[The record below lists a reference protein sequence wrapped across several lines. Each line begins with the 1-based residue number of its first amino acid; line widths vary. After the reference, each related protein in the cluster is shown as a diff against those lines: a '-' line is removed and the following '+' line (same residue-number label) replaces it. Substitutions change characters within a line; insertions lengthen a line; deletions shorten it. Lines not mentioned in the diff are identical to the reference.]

1 MHLSDLAIEGFRGIE
16 RLSIPRLGHVTLL
29 AGRNGVG
36 KTTVLDAVRLYAAR
50 GRPAILTE
58 LLNGREE
65 FNTASDEAGGEIL
78 FPDLTAFFHGREMSV
93 DAAISIGPDA
103 KDRLGI
109 DISTTDELPGSQ
121 QKMFS
126 DLSPNGKMKALQIMF
141 RGKKWLLPVDIF
153 PDEIQLSRGRG
164 IRRWQ
169 RLFDEDQW
177 EPAIECASLG
187 PGLLGNSDM
196 ARFWDKIALT
206 DSENLPLQALQ
217 LILGDVLERVT
228 VIGDGRMRSRRVI
241 VRLRG
246 STEPVPLK
254 SLGDGAVRLFSA
266 ALALANSR
274 NGFLLIDEAENGIHY
289 SVQRNFWRMVLRS
302 AHKDNVQV
310 LATTHSWD
318 CVRGFAQAAAAEDAE
333 GVLVRLDRD
342 GEEMRAVEYSEA
354 ELKTAAEQGIEVR

>member
-1 MHLSDLAIEGFRGIE
+1 M
-16 RLSIPRLGHVTLL
+16 
-29 AGRNGVG
+29 
-36 KTTVLDAVRLYAAR
+36 
-50 GRPAILTE
+50 
-58 LLNGREE
+58 
-65 FNTASDEAGGEIL
+65 
-78 FPDLTAFFHGREMSV
+78 
-93 DAAISIGPDA
+93 
-103 KDRLGI
+103 
-109 DISTTDELPGSQ
+109 
-121 QKMFS
+121 
-126 DLSPNGKMKALQIMF
+126 
-141 RGKKWLLPVDIF
+141 
-153 PDEIQLSRGRG
+153 
-164 IRRWQ
+164 
-169 RLFDEDQW
+169 
-177 EPAIECASLG
+177 
-187 PGLLGNSDM
+187 
-196 ARFWDKIALT
+196 
-206 DSENLPLQALQ
+206 
-217 LILGDVLERVT
+217 
-228 VIGDGRMRSRRVI
+228 I

-354 ELKTAAEQGIEVR
+354 ELETAAEQGIEVR